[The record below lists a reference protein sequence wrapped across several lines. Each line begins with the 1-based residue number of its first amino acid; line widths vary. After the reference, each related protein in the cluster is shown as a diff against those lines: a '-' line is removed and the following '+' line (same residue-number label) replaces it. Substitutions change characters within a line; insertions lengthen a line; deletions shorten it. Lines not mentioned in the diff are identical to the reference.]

1 MGSYIRLPS
10 REESGVGSVFTEIT
24 VTNKRDEILAEAG
37 HLPPASVRRVRVPN
51 VLVDT
56 GATTL
61 CLPRSVIVELGLP
74 LKRKIMAATASG
86 EIETELYEQAELTVA
101 GRTGTVECVAL
112 PDGSQPLLGVI
123 PLEMLGL
130 EPDLTK
136 HNLRVLPADTK
147 DSYFFV

>member
-24 VTNKRDEILAEAG
+24 VSNKRDENVAEAG
-37 HLPPASVRRVRVPN
+37 HLAAGAVRSIRVPN

-61 CLPRSVIVELGLP
+61 CLPRKLIAELGLP
-74 LKRKIMAATASG
+74 LKRKITAATASG
-86 EIETELYEQAELTVA
+86 DIETELYEQAELTVA

-112 PDGSQPLLGVI
+112 AEGSQPLLGVI

-136 HNLRVLPADTK
+136 HVLRVLPADTK
-147 DSYFFV
+147 DSYFFI

>member
-1 MGSYIRLPS
+1 M
-10 REESGVGSVFTEIT
+10 GSVFTEIA

-37 HLPPASVRRVRVPN
+37 YLPRASVRRVHVPN
-51 VLVDT
+51 VLVDS

-61 CLPRSVIVELGLP
+61 CLPRNVIMELGLP
-74 LKRKIMAATASG
+74 LKRKIMAATTSG

-136 HNLRVLPADTK
+136 HNLRVFPADTK